1 LKDPYSP
8 ISESELAER
17 IAKAEVE
24 IARQHANR
32 VKDRVMSEWKK
43 ISGEPKEESEPNEMG
58 IVVTVD
64 VDEKQSVAADGQE
77 TSQAQVE
84 TLNWL

>member
-1 LKDPYSP
+1 
-8 ISESELAER
+8 
-17 IAKAEVE
+17 
-24 IARQHANR
+24 
-32 VKDRVMSEWKK
+32 
-43 ISGEPKEESEPNEMG
+43 MG

-84 TLNWL
+84 TLNWLWGPSQCMAAATFSLLHY